1 MEKGI
6 KYHLS
11 IKHMLKAIKVRLYPS
26 ENQCSYINRLCGS
39 YRKVFNMCLEKKISA
54 YNIDK
59 TNIGLTELG
68 HYIHHYL
75 TKSDELSYL
84 QEHNTKVLKQSVIDL
99 LDSYKRF
106 FVNNNGFPQFK
117 SKHDKQSVRFPLE
130 GISKLN
136 TYSDSR
142 VTLGKPLQKVK
153 FECSERDK
161 NYLTNHKDKIKSAT
175 LTRTKSDKYFLSILI
190 ENYITEQP
198 KPINDIVGIDVGI
211 KDFMVCSNG
220 QVFNNLKLKR
230 KNEKT
235 LTKLQRQLS
244 KKAIGSH
251 NRYKAKIKLAR
262 KYEKLNNVK
271 INYIHNITTQLV
283 RENQTIVIEDLNV
296 KGMLKNHCLAK
307 SIQDLSINETFR
319 QLKYKC
325 EWYGRDLVVIDR
337 WFPSSKLCSK
347 CGYKYKNLSLK
358 ERDWVCP
365 DCGTHHDRDFNA
377 ANNIMK
383 EGKRMIGIRYPE
395 FTLVDYPLMDDRQET
410 DLRSNDRLKQEE
422 SNLTR
427 L

>member
-1 MEKGI
+1 
-6 KYHLS
+6 
-11 IKHMLKAIKVRLYPS
+11 MLKAIKVRLYPS
-26 ENQCSYINRLCGS
+26 ETQCSYINRLCGS
-39 YRKVFNMCLEKKISA
+39 YRKVFNMCLEKKITA
-54 YNIDK
+54 YNTDK

-68 HYIHHYL
+68 HYIHHDL

-84 QEHNTKVLKQSVIDL
+84 QEHNTKILKQSVIDL

-106 FVNNNGFPQFK
+106 FVNNTGFPKFK

-136 TYSDSR
+136 TYLDSKI
-142 VTLGKPLQKVK
+142 TLGKPLQKVK

-175 LTRTKSDKYFLSILI
+175 LSRTKSDKYFLSILI

-198 KPINDIVGIDVGI
+198 KPINNIIGIDVGI

-220 QVFNNLKLKR
+220 QVFDNLKLKR

-244 KKAIGSH
+244 KKVIGSH
-251 NRYKAKIKLAR
+251 NRYRAKIKLA
-262 KYEKLNNVK
+262 KKHEKLNNIK

-296 KGMLKNHCLAK
+296 KGMMKNHCLAK
-307 SIQDLSINETFR
+307 SIQDLSISEAFR

-325 EWYGRDLVVIDR
+325 DWYGRDLVVIDR
-337 WFPSSKLCSK
+337 WFPSSKLCNV

-358 ERDWVCP
+358 ERVWTCP
-365 DCGTHHDRDFNA
+365 DCGTHHDRDYNA
-377 ANNIMK
+377 ATNIMK
-383 EGKRMIGIRYPE
+383 EGKRLIGIRYPE
-395 FTLVDYPLMDDRQET
+395 FTLVDYPLMDEHSEMN
-410 DLRSNDRLKQEE
+410 LRSNDRLKQEE

>member
-1 MEKGI
+1 
-6 KYHLS
+6 
-11 IKHMLKAIKVRLYPS
+11 MLKAIKVRLYPT
-26 ENQCSYINRLCGS
+26 ETQCSYINRLCGS
-39 YRKVFNMCLEKKISA
+39 YRKVFNMCLEKKIMA
-54 YNIDK
+54 YNTDK

-68 HYIHHYL
+68 HYIHHDL
-75 TKSDELSYL
+75 TKNDELYYL

-106 FVNNNGFPQFK
+106 FVNNNGFPKFK

-161 NYLTNHKDKIKSAT
+161 KYLTKHKDKIKSAT
-175 LTRTKSDKYFLSILI
+175 LSRTKSDKYFLSILI
-190 ENYITEQP
+190 ENYTAEQP
-198 KPINDIVGIDVGI
+198 KPINNIIGIDVGI

-220 QVFNNLKLKR
+220 QVFDNLKLKR

-244 KKAIGSH
+244 KKVVGSH
-251 NRYKAKIKLAR
+251 NRYKAKVKLA
-262 KYEKLNNVK
+262 KKHEKLNNIK
-271 INYIHNITTQLV
+271 INYIHNITAQLV

-296 KGMLKNHCLAK
+296 KGMMKNHCLAK
-307 SIQDLSINETFR
+307 SIQDLSISEAFR

-325 EWYGRDLVVIDR
+325 DWYGRDLVVIDR
-337 WFPSSKLCSK
+337 WFPSSKLCNI

-358 ERDWVCP
+358 ERIWTCP

-377 ANNIMK
+377 ATNIMK
-383 EGKRMIGIRYPE
+383 EGKRLIGIRYPE

>member
-1 MEKGI
+1 
-6 KYHLS
+6 
-11 IKHMLKAIKVRLYPS
+11 MLKAIKVRLYPT
-26 ENQCSYINRLCGS
+26 ETQCSYINRLCGS
-39 YRKVFNMCLEKKISA
+39 YRKVFNMCLEKKITA
-54 YNIDK
+54 YNTDK

-68 HYIHHYL
+68 HYIHHDL
-75 TKSDELSYL
+75 TKNDELSYL

-106 FVNNNGFPQFK
+106 FVNNTGFPKFK

-142 VTLGKPLQKVK
+142 VTLGKTLQKVK

-161 NYLTNHKDKIKSAT
+161 NYLTNHKDKIKSAA
-175 LTRTKSDKYFLSILI
+175 LSRTKSDKYFLSILI
-190 ENYITEQP
+190 ENYITEQS
-198 KPINDIVGIDVGI
+198 KPINDIIGVDVGI

-220 QVFNNLKLKR
+220 QVFDNLKLKR

-244 KKAIGSH
+244 KKVVGSH
-251 NRYKAKIKLAR
+251 NRCKAKIKLA
-262 KYEKLNNVK
+262 KKHEKLNNIK

-307 SIQDLSINETFR
+307 SIQDLSISEAFR

-337 WFPSSKLCSK
+337 WFPSSKLCNV

-358 ERDWVCP
+358 ERVWTCP
-365 DCGTHHDRDFNA
+365 DCGTHHDRDYNA
-377 ANNIMK
+377 ATNIMK
-383 EGKRMIGIRYPE
+383 EGKRLIGIRYPE
-395 FTLVDYPLMDDRQET
+395 FTLVDYPLMDEHSEMN
-410 DLRSNDRLKQEE
+410 LRSNDRLKQEE

>member
-1 MEKGI
+1 
-6 KYHLS
+6 
-11 IKHMLKAIKVRLYPS
+11 MLKAIKVRLYPS
-26 ENQCSYINRLCGS
+26 ETQCSYINRLCGS

-54 YNIDK
+54 YNTDK

-68 HYIHHYL
+68 HYIHHDL

-106 FVNNNGFPQFK
+106 FINNTGFPKYK

-153 FECSERDK
+153 FECSDRDK

-175 LTRTKSDKYFLSILI
+175 LSRTKSDKYFLSILI

-198 KPINDIVGIDVGI
+198 KPINNIIGIDVGI
-211 KDFMVCSNG
+211 KDFMVCNDG
-220 QVFNNLKLKR
+220 QVFSNLNLKR
-230 KNEKT
+230 KNEKI

-244 KKAIGSH
+244 KKVVGSH
-251 NRYKAKIKLAR
+251 NRYKAKVKLAR
-262 KYEKLNNVK
+262 KHEKLNNIK

-296 KGMLKNHCLAK
+296 KGMMKNHCLAK
-307 SIQDLSINETFR
+307 SIQDLSISEAFR

-325 EWYGRDLVVIDR
+325 DWYGRDLVVIDR
-337 WFPSSKLCSK
+337 WFPSSKLCSN
-347 CGYKYKNLSLK
+347 CGYKYVKLSLK
-358 ERDWVCP
+358 EREWICP
-365 DCGTHHDRDFNA
+365 DCGTHHSRDFNA
-377 ANNIMK
+377 ATNIVN
-383 EGKRMIGIRYPE
+383 EGKRLIGSRSTE
-395 FTLVDYPLMDDRQET
+395 FTLVEYPLMDEHSEMN
-410 DLRSNDRLKQEE
+410 LRSNDTMKQEE

>member
-1 MEKGI
+1 
-6 KYHLS
+6 
-11 IKHMLKAIKVRLYPS
+11 
-26 ENQCSYINRLCGS
+26 
-39 YRKVFNMCLEKKISA
+39 
-54 YNIDK
+54 
-59 TNIGLTELG
+59 
-68 HYIHHYL
+68 
-75 TKSDELSYL
+75 
-84 QEHNTKVLKQSVIDL
+84 
-99 LDSYKRF
+99 
-106 FVNNNGFPQFK
+106 
-117 SKHDKQSVRFPLE
+117 LE

-142 VTLGKPLQKVK
+142 VTLGKTLQKVK

-175 LTRTKSDKYFLSILI
+175 LSRTKSDKYFLSILI
-190 ENYITEQP
+190 ENYITEQS
-198 KPINDIVGIDVGI
+198 KPINDIIGVDVGI

-220 QVFNNLKLKR
+220 QVFDNLKLKR

-244 KKAIGSH
+244 KKVVGSH
-251 NRYKAKIKLAR
+251 NRYKAKIKLA
-262 KYEKLNNVK
+262 KKHEKLNNIK

-307 SIQDLSINETFR
+307 SIQDLSISEPFR

-325 EWYGRDLVVIDR
+325 DWYGRDLVVIDR
-337 WFPSSKLCSK
+337 WFPSSKLCNV

-358 ERDWVCP
+358 ERVWTCP
-365 DCGTHHDRDFNA
+365 DCGTHHDRDYNA
-377 ANNIMK
+377 ATNIMK
-383 EGKRMIGIRYPE
+383 EGKRLIGIRYPE
-395 FTLVDYPLMDDRQET
+395 FTLVDYPLMDEHSEMN
-410 DLRSNDRLKQEE
+410 LRSNDRLKQEE

>member
-1 MEKGI
+1 
-6 KYHLS
+6 
-11 IKHMLKAIKVRLYPS
+11 MLKAIKVRLYPS
-26 ENQCSYINRLCGS
+26 ETQCSYINRLCGS
-39 YRKVFNMCLEKKISA
+39 YRKVFNMCLEKKITA
-54 YNIDK
+54 YNTDK

-68 HYIHHYL
+68 HYIHHDL

-106 FVNNNGFPQFK
+106 FVNNTGFPKFK

-175 LTRTKSDKYFLSILI
+175 LSRTKSDKYFLSILI

-198 KPINDIVGIDVGI
+198 KPINDIIGIDVGI
-211 KDFMVCSNG
+211 KDFMICSNS
-220 QVFNNLKLKR
+220 QVFDNLKLKR

-244 KKAIGSH
+244 KKVVGSH
-251 NRYKAKIKLAR
+251 NRYKAKIKLA
-262 KYEKLNNVK
+262 KKHEKLNNIK

-296 KGMLKNHCLAK
+296 KGMMKNHCLAK
-307 SIQDLSINETFR
+307 SIQDLSISEAFR

-337 WFPSSKLCSK
+337 WFPSSKLCNV

-358 ERDWVCP
+358 ERVWTCP
-365 DCGTHHDRDFNA
+365 DCGTNHDRDYNA
-377 ANNIMK
+377 ATNIMK
-383 EGKRMIGIRYPE
+383 EGKRLIGIRYPE
-395 FTLVDYPLMDDRQET
+395 FTLVDYPLMDEHSEMN
-410 DLRSNDRLKQEE
+410 LRSNDRLKQEE

>member
-1 MEKGI
+1 
-6 KYHLS
+6 
-11 IKHMLKAIKVRLYPS
+11 
-26 ENQCSYINRLCGS
+26 
-39 YRKVFNMCLEKKISA
+39 MCLEKKISA
-54 YNIDK
+54 YNTNK
-59 TNIGLTELG
+59 TNIGLTEIG
-68 HYIHHYL
+68 HYIHHDL
-75 TKSDELSYL
+75 TKSDELFYL

-106 FVNNNGFPQFK
+106 FVNNTGFPKFK

-136 TYSDSR
+136 IYSDSR

-175 LTRTKSDKYFLSILI
+175 LSRTKSDKYFLSILI
-190 ENYITEQP
+190 ENYITDQP
-198 KPINDIVGIDVGI
+198 KPINDIIGVDVGI

-220 QVFNNLKLKR
+220 QVFGNLKLKR
-230 KNEKT
+230 KNQKK
-235 LTKLQRQLS
+235 LKRLQRQLS
-244 KKAIGSH
+244 KKTRVKTGKFIFNKKWNKEVEITRLSNNGE
-251 NRYKAKIKLAR
+251 KARIKLA
-262 KYEKLNNVK
+262 KKHEKLNNIK

-296 KGMLKNHCLAK
+296 IGMMKNHCLAK
-307 SIQDLSINETFR
+307 SIQELSIGETFR

-325 EWYGRDLVVIDR
+325 DWYGRDLIVVDR
-337 WFPSSKLCSK
+337 WFPSSKLCNV

-358 ERDWVCP
+358 ERFWTCP
-365 DCGTHHDRDFNA
+365 NCGTHHDRDFNA
-377 ANNIMK
+377 ATNIEN
-383 EGKRMIGIRYPE
+383 EGKRIIGIRYPE

-422 SNLTR
+422 LNLTK